1 MTNIAERYKV
11 WLNVLTIAV
20 AVVFVA
26 GALVF
31 GRSPRE
37 APIELNVGQTS
48 PQTFVATQRVEIEDE
63 AATATERS
71 RARLNVPVVYELIRG
86 KNSEISNDILTFLFE
101 VESNAFE
108 VPPAVTP
115 TTLDP
120 SIVPP
125 QSTLPP
131 ETTAA
136 PEDTTTSVV
145 DETTTTVAEGGET
158 TTTLP
163 TTTEPPVTTTTVP
176 APERRSLNEQILLI
190 DRQFGRFSD
199 VIPTW
204 VVLYN
209 HHLDLVEAGE
219 LGFWDNLKDSIES
232 RLADIVNTGI
242 RNDSTLDDVR
252 NELAGNIQLV
262 DVPGLELEVIDP
274 ALYEAAGIEA
284 LTPETGSFAVHRVV
298 NDALEINQ
306 RPDEDENARLQ
317 DEAAAAVPVVTVQ
330 FFPDD
335 TIVAQGDPVDSVELD
350 AIVEMNLL
358 EPEEGTSLLAVAAV
372 GGLAVLLAAFFLWR
386 VAPNLWSEPKHFAIL
401 GILVGLA
408 ALVSRIPEVISDSA
422 TPETA
427 YLLPAV
433 IFGYAAA
440 ILYDP
445 RTALLIS
452 VPVAIFTG
460 VSTGDTGLTLFAAAA
475 TVAPVSFVSAAS
487 SRRALRAAVSYS
499 ALVMIPL
506 AGSIAW
512 LFHDF
517 STGVQAAV
525 FGFIGGLVGGLIAQG
540 VVASLESLFRVTTTI
555 TLLDLTD
562 RNHPALRHIEEMA
575 PGTFNHSILV
585 GTLAGKA
592 ARAIDAN
599 PLLAQAAA
607 YYHDLG
613 KTENPQYF
621 IENQFGVSN
630 PHNELQPAA
639 SAAIIRNHVLDGRR
653 LAREFRIPDDVAAGV
668 EQHHGT
674 GLMRY
679 FYHQALESDPGVD
692 PREFRHAGQKPLRK
706 EMAILM
712 LCDAVEGAARALAQ
726 QEDPTA
732 DSLRKLVD
740 SVVGEKV
747 EDRQLDESNLTFGD
761 LTRVK
766 HAIVEALIGYYHTR
780 IPYPGFPGPPAEDQ

>member
-1 MTNIAERYKV
+1 MTDLAQRYKV
-11 WLNVLTIAV
+11 PLNVLTIAV

-26 GALVF
+26 MALVV
-31 GRSPRE
+31 GRSPAE
-37 APIELNVGQTS
+37 EPIELTLGQPS
-48 PQTFVATQRVEIEDE
+48 PQTFVATQRVEIPDE
-63 AATATERS
+63 AATQAE
-71 RARLNVPVVYELIRG
+71 RARARANVPVVYEQIPG
-86 KNSEISNDILTFLFE
+86 KDAEVRSDVLGFLFE
-101 VESNAFE
+101 VESNAFV

-115 TTLDP
+115 TTIDP

-125 QSTLPP
+125 SSTLPP
-131 ETTAA
+131 ETTEA
-136 PEDTTTSVV
+136 P
-145 DETTTTVAEGGET
+145 ETTTTVVEGSSTTLVEGET
-158 TTTLP
+158 TTTVV
-163 TTTEPPVTTTTVP
+163 TTTEAPGTTTTIPV
-176 APERRSLNEQILLI
+176 PERRPVEEQILLI
-190 DRQFGRFSD
+190 ERQYGRFVD
-199 VIPTW
+199 VIPAW
-204 VVLYN
+204 IVLYN
-209 HHLDLVEAGE
+209 HNLDLVEAGE
-219 LGFWDNLKDSIES
+219 LGFWENLKDGIES
-232 RLADIVNTGI
+232 RLADILGGEI
-242 RNDSTLDDVR
+242 RNDDALDDAR
-252 NELAGNIQLV
+252 DELFGNEALLN
-262 DVPGLELEVIDP
+262 VPGLDLEVIDP
-274 ALYEAAGIEA
+274 ALFEAAGIA
-284 LTPETGSFAVHRVV
+284 PITASSGSTAVARVM

-306 RPDEDENARLQ
+306 RPDEEENARLR
-317 DEAAAAVPVVTVQ
+317 DEAAAAVPEVTVQ
-330 FFPDD
+330 FFPND
-335 TIVAQGDPVDSVELD
+335 TIVVEGEPVDTIQLA
-350 AIVEMNLL
+350 AIERMNLL
-358 EPEEGTSLLAVAAV
+358 EPEEGTSLLAVAFV

-386 VAPNLWSEPKHFAIL
+386 LAPNLWSEPKHFAIL

-408 ALVSRIPEVISDSA
+408 ALVSRIPEVISDSS

-460 VSTGDTGLTLFAAAA
+460 VSTGDTGVTLYAAAA

-499 ALVMIPL
+499 AVVMVPL
-506 AGSIAW
+506 AGGIAW

-525 FGFIGGLVGGLIAQG
+525 FGFIGGLVGGLVAQG

-630 PHNELQPAA
+630 PHDELEPEE
-639 SAAIIRNHVLDGRR
+639 SAQIIRNHVIDGRR
-653 LAREFRIPDDVAAGV
+653 LAREFRIPEEVADGV

-679 FYHQALESDPGVD
+679 FYHQALEDDPGVD
-692 PREFRHAGQKPLRK
+692 PKDFRHAGQKPRRK

-712 LCDAVEGAARALAQ
+712 LCDAVEGAARSLAQ

>member
-1 MTNIAERYKV
+1 MNDLAQRYKV
-11 WLNVLTIAV
+11 PLNVLTIAV

-26 GALVF
+26 MALVV
-31 GRSPRE
+31 GRSPVE
-37 APIELNVGQTS
+37 DPIELSLGQPS
-48 PQTFVATQRVEIEDE
+48 PQTFVATQRVEIPDD
-63 AATATERS
+63 AATQAE
-71 RARLNVPVVYELIRG
+71 RARARANVPVVYEDIPGKDAEIRQ
-86 KNSEISNDILTFLFE
+86 DILGFLFE
-101 VESNAFE
+101 VERNAF
-108 VPPAVTP
+108 VLPPAVTP
-115 TTLDP
+115 TTIDP

-125 QSTLPP
+125 SSTLPP
-131 ETTAA
+131 ETTEA
-136 PEDTTTSVV
+136 PG
-145 DETTTTVAEGGET
+145 TTTTVAEGTTTTLAEGET
-158 TTTLP
+158 TTTVV
-163 TTTEPPVTTTTVP
+163 TTTEAPGTTTTVP
-176 APERRSLNEQILLI
+176 EPERRPVEEQILLLQ
-190 DRQFGRFSD
+190 RQYGRFVD

-209 HHLDLVEAGE
+209 HHLDLIEAGE
-219 LGFWDNLKDSIES
+219 LGFWENLRDSIES
-232 RLADIVNTGI
+232 RLADILGGEI
-242 RNDSTLDDVR
+242 RNDNALDEARDELFG
-252 NELAGNIQLV
+252 NEALLN
-262 DVPGLELEVIDP
+262 VPGLDLEAIDP
-274 ALYEAAGIEA
+274 DLYESAGIQP
-284 LTPETGSFAVHRVV
+284 LTPASGSAAVARVM

-306 RPDEDENARLQ
+306 RPDEEENARLRE
-317 DEAAAAVPVVTVQ
+317 EAAAAVPEVTVQ
-330 FFPDD
+330 FFPED
-335 TIVAQGDPVDSVELD
+335 TIVVEGEPVDTIQLAALER
-350 AIVEMNLL
+350 MNLL

-408 ALVSRIPEVISDSA
+408 ALVSRIPEVISDAS

-460 VSTGDTGLTLFAAAA
+460 VSTGDTGITLFAAAA

-499 ALVMIPL
+499 ALVMVPL

-517 STGVQAAV
+517 STGVQAAA
-525 FGFIGGLVGGLIAQG
+525 FGFIGGLVGGLVAQG

-562 RNHPALRHIEEMA
+562 RNHPALRHIEENA

-630 PHNELQPAA
+630 PHDELEPEE
-639 SAAIIRNHVLDGRR
+639 SAQLIRNHVIDGRR
-653 LAREFRIPDDVAAGV
+653 LAREFRIPDEVADGV

-679 FYHQALESDPGVD
+679 FYHQALEQDPGVD
-692 PREFRHAGQKPLRK
+692 PRDFRHAGDKPKRK

-712 LCDAVEGAARALAQ
+712 LCDAVEGAARSLAQ

-761 LTRVK
+761 LTKVK